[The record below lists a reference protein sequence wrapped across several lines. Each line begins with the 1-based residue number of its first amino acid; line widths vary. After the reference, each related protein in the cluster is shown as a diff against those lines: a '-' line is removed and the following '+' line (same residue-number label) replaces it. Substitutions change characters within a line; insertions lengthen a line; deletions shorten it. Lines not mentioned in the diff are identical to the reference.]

1 MSIHT
6 AFNGVRRYKKGQTAF
21 VPDTM
26 IDVLYNYDDFLNGEE
41 QMSKYDNSLSGKNIA
56 VIGGGV
62 AGLISTLELLKCGA
76 SVTLYEATDRLGG
89 RMRSVY
95 PNKSNT
101 KDVFELGCMRFPP
114 SSKTLFHYFKEFN
127 IELDPDFPDPG
138 TYGVN
143 AELYYENTKIP
154 WPGPDVKGDRSFP
167 ESDEFK
173 KIGADFGAML
183 VHLLGS
189 NVIEDMRSPDE
200 LYQKDDGTLYEYWN
214 GYQQEKD
221 PVKKKW
227 FKEKLV
233 AAWQKLINHYWD
245 TSFYDAIYNL
255 GQDTN
260 IVKPYIN
267 EKTQKVIPA
276 KWTLETMNAFGA
288 LGVGSGGF
296 GPLYENGFIEILRIM
311 VNGWEDKQQLV
322 KKGISSFTK
331 ALIAKIEKL
340 MEPQNFSYIS
350 KNSPITFDSSNS
362 EDKGDLKNKLFS
374 IVKVNRGEKKGQV
387 KIEVKGLVNI
397 SAQIFDSAI
406 ITMSNNALEIAGGT
420 IFTNSFTSSS
430 DNIFF
435 TKKVNTATKNLHMMR
450 SSKLFIEVKTPF
462 WKDDKD
468 LPNNIQSDEL
478 FRGLYCLNYDD
489 SKSRKGGVVLVSYT
503 WEDDSTKLL
512 GLSDPQKR
520 YQKFLKVLRTINN
533 DFADA
538 LDKNAITKT
547 LDVGM
552 IDWQKEAYYYG
563 AFKLNYPGQDADNH
577 AAYFQPW
584 NADNIVP
591 VYLAGDSMSFAGGW
605 LEGPITSALNA
616 VSAIIAS
623 SNEARENSPTAN
635 ISPEM
640 YTYNPSNFKEFSEK
654 DKTSEK

>member
-6 AFNGVRRYKKGQTAF
+6 AFNGVRRYKKGETAF

-26 IDVLYNYDDFLNGEE
+26 IDVLYNYDDFLNKAP
-41 QMSKYDNSLSGKNIA
+41 QMSKTNTSLSGKRIA

-76 SVTLYEATDRLGG
+76 NVDLYEASNRLGG

-95 PNKSNT
+95 PNGTNT
-101 KDVFELGCMRFPP
+101 ADVFELGCMRFPP
-114 SSKTLFHYFKEFN
+114 TSKTLFHYFKEFN
-127 IELDPDFPDPG
+127 IALDPDFPDPG

-154 WPGPDVKGDRSFP
+154 WPGPEVKGDRSLP
-167 ESDEFK
+167 ESNEFQ

-189 NVIEDMRSPDE
+189 NVIEDMRTSDE
-200 LYQKDDGTLYEYWN
+200 LEDVDNGTLYEYWN
-214 GYQQEKD
+214 AYQTTTGETKT
-221 PVKKKW
+221 K

-233 AAWQKLINHYWD
+233 AAWQKLIARYWD
-245 TSFYDAIYNL
+245 TSFYDAIYEL

-260 IVKPYIN
+260 IVKPY
-267 EKTQKVIPA
+267 KDIPA

-322 KKGISSFTK
+322 KKGISSFTN
-331 ALIAKIEKL
+331 ALIKKIKSIKGG
-340 MEPQNFSYIS
+340 FFRSH
-350 KNSPITFDSSNS
+350 KKFPITFHSNT
-362 EDKGDLKNKLFS
+362 GNILQFQRGLLS
-374 IVKVNRGEKKGQV
+374 IPNAKSKKSG
-387 KIEVKGLVNI
+387 NI
-397 SAQIFDSAI
+397 NICHNIADIKQYDAAI

-420 IFTNSFTSSS
+420 IFTKSSRFGG
-430 DNIFF
+430 DIFF
-435 TKKVNTATKNLHMMR
+435 KEKVNIATRNLHMMR
-450 SSKLFIEVKTPF
+450 SSKLFIEVKKAF
-462 WKDDKD
+462 WKEKETNGT
-468 LPNNIQSDEL
+468 LKYPSNIQSDEL
-478 FRGLYCLNYDD
+478 FRGLYCLDYED
-489 SKSRKGGVVLVSYT
+489 KGGKGVILISYT

-520 YQKFLKVLRTINN
+520 YQKFLKTLRTINN
-533 DFADA
+533 DFANA

-563 AFKLNYPGQDADNH
+563 AFKLNYPGQDDENH
-577 AAYFQPW
+577 AYYFQPW
-584 NADNIVP
+584 SYMGYYDGF
-591 VYLAGDSMSFAGGW
+591 VYLAGDSVSFAGGW

-616 VSAIIAS
+616 VSALIQNFNQTEIRDQ
-623 SNEARENSPTAN
+623 NPTDN
-635 ISPEM
+635 ISKDM
-640 YTYNPSNFKEFSEK
+640 YTYNPSLFKEFLEK
-654 DKTSEK
+654 DKASEK